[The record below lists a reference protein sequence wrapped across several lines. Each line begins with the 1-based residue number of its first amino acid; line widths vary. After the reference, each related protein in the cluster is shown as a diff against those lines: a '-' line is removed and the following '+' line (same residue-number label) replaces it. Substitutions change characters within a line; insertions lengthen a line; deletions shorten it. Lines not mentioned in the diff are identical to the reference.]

1 MIDMKRNNILLSLF
15 LLQSFFV
22 CAQVGINNTSP
33 EATLDVVG
41 DVYVRQSLFLE
52 NPGTYVNSPT
62 ANLLMYNNTTGDVA
76 KYDMAGSSFGPL
88 NYVQFAFTNTSNY
101 GLDGGYDTKIDAT
114 KYTVAVH
121 GYSFSFNGNT
131 NVTSRSLTNAA
142 NVEDYQIYA
151 YENNGTWWLRAF
163 VNNSRFYITALTNV
177 DIYLDL
183 IIYRNN
189 FITKIWDTPLII
201 DMQTSDTGTA
211 PLPAGF

>member
-1 MIDMKRNNILLSLF
+1 MKRNYILFSLF
-15 LLQSFFV
+15 LVQSFLV
-22 CAQVGINNTSP
+22 CAQVGINNATP
-33 EATLDVVG
+33 AATLDVVG

-62 ANLLMYNNTTGDVA
+62 ANLLMYNNTTGDVV

-88 NYVQFAFTNTSNY
+88 NYVQFAFINTSNY
-101 GLDGGYDTKIDAT
+101 GLDGGYDTKIDVT

-121 GYSFSFNGNT
+121 GYSFDRGGNT
-131 NVTSRSLTNAA
+131 NVVSRSLTNSA
-142 NVEDYQIYA
+142 NVEGYQIYA
-151 YENNGTWWLRAF
+151 YENNGTWWLKAF
-163 VNNSRFYITALTNV
+163 VNNSRFYITSLTNV

-189 FITKIWDTPLII
+189 FITKIWDTPQTI
-201 DMQTSDTGTA
+201 DMGGSDTGTA